1 MAGVWPEH
9 GRSMA
14 GAVSSGYSYTGCLVR
29 PWLCRVGGD
38 NPACALQVGLM
49 IRIEL
54 YRETRIRTRLIPTA
68 YSSFRV
74 DIHFCRVRLPPPPSK
89 RGLGGEANIER

>member
-1 MAGVWPEH
+1 
-9 GRSMA
+9 MA
-14 GAVSSGYSYTGCLVR
+14 GAWLRQSVSR
-29 PWLCRVGGD
+29 PAIAPQGKED
-38 NPACALQVGLM
+38 NPACALQARLM